1 MAANLDVHVK
11 ECTQQITLRVR
22 GLKGFGVRLWV
33 ARKLFL
39 LGARVARVGII
50 MEPGEPIERNET

>member
-1 MAANLDVHVK
+1 MAALDIHVG
-11 ECTQQITLRVR
+11 QITERITVRVR
-22 GLKGFGVRLWV
+22 GLRGFGLRLWI

-50 MEPGEPIERNET
+50 MEPGEPIERHET